1 MTQLPGGR
9 LAEIWGGKW
18 LYGIGKKKKLFLKI
32 KFFWNLFYNLTIL
45 YKFHRNLTFMLF
57 NIVSSVDFYFTKCFL
72 SMIMCSG
79 ILVTAIFTMLTP
91 LAAKTSVPLLTA
103 VRVLEGLG
111 EGVTY
116 PAMHAMLGKL

>member
-1 MTQLPGGR
+1 M
-9 LAEIWGGKW
+9 
-18 LYGIGKKKKLFLKI
+18 
-32 KFFWNLFYNLTIL
+32 
-45 YKFHRNLTFMLF
+45 TFMLF

>member
-1 MTQLPGGR
+1 M
-9 LAEIWGGKW
+9 
-18 LYGIGKKKKLFLKI
+18 F
-32 KFFWNLFYNLTIL
+32 
-45 YKFHRNLTFMLF
+45 F
-57 NIVSSVDFYFTKCFL
+57 NIVSSVDSYFTERFL

-91 LAAKTSVPLLTA
+91 LAAKTSVSLLTA

-116 PAMHAMLGKL
+116 PAMHAMLCKL